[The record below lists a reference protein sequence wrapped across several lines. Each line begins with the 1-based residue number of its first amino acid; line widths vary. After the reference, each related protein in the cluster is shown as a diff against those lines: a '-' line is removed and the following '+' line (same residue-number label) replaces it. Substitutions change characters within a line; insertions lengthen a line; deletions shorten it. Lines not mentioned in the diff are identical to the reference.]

1 MYMNSETGDRYTG
14 EWYQGM
20 KHGTGIW
27 DRKNAKPLPI
37 QPVTRSS
44 GGNISINTKSFKK

>member
-1 MYMNSETGDRYTG
+1 MNAITGDRYTG

-27 DRKNAKPLPI
+27 DRKNAKVEVM
-37 QPVTRSS
+37 PVTKIP
-44 GGNISINTKSFKK
+44 GGSFSINTKQNSPLK

>member
-1 MYMNSETGDRYTG
+1 MNAITGDRYTG

-27 DRKNAKPLPI
+27 DRKNAKVEVI
-37 QPVTRSS
+37 GIKFGKGTR
-44 GGNISINTKSFKK
+44 KFFDYL

>member
-1 MYMNSETGDRYTG
+1 MNAVTGDRYTG

-27 DRKNAKPLPI
+27 DRKNAQIKI
-37 QPVTRSS
+37 QPVTRTS
-44 GGNISINTKSFKK
+44 GGPISINTSSFKK